1 MVWAAVGCPGN
12 HLKGVPAEWEGWF
25 ASALLSDHGID
36 DNPVVEGVSY
46 DFFLGSLG
54 GDAKTTRRGRNYQVL
69 VDACELLIKRLE
81 AA

>member
-1 MVWAAVGCPGN
+1 MIWAVVDRPQGLVR
-12 HLKGVPAEWEGWF
+12 HEEDDWEDWRGTIAINEAGLDHDPTIRDVTY
-25 ASALLSDHGID
+25 AS
-36 DNPVVEGVSY
+36 V
-46 DFFLGSLG
+46 LGSIG